1 MIFAWKETSKV
12 SKLTTLDF
20 DIFKSVIF
28 KKKKKSKQHMNLA
41 ISGEKKY
48 SLLNFDFDSLER
60 GIMEVDKTFSSK
72 AVLDSTTRV
81 QPIDY

>member
-12 SKLTTLDF
+12 SKLTSLDF

-28 KKKKKSKQHMNLA
+28 KKKKSKQYMNLA
-41 ISGEKKY
+41 ISGGKKY